1 MDQET
6 AWFLAIAAI
15 GILFAAL
22 MISMQEPCVDVDDP
36 RAQSGEHL
44 VCEPR
49 QISPGYQE

>member
-1 MDQET
+1 MNQET

-15 GILFAAL
+15 AILFSML
-22 MISMQEPCVDVDDP
+22 MISMQEPCVDVRDP
-36 RAQSGEHL
+36 RAQSGQHR